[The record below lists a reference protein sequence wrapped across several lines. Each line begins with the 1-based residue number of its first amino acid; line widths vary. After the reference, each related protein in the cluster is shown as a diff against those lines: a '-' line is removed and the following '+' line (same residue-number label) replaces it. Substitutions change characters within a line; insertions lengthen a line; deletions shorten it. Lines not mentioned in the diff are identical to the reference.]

1 MWETFWNLN
10 QFIETTGGIIERPDD
25 VWSVSKII
33 IKYFVL
39 HIYIYTHKISKTF
52 LHGIFNYARLA
63 RYS

>member
-39 HIYIYTHKISKTF
+39 HIYIHTQNLKNILTWYF
-52 LHGIFNYARLA
+52 
-63 RYS
+63 

>member
-1 MWETFWNLN
+1 MLRIKQMWETFWNLN

-39 HIYIYTHKISKTF
+39 HIYIHTQNLKNILTWYF
-52 LHGIFNYARLA
+52 
-63 RYS
+63 